1 MFRFWLW
8 KGQLWVC
15 LPAMYEG
22 GPSLPSVHSLQVSGL
37 SKEHEILWRGGGRQ
51 TSVSVCPGQSG
62 EMNDHWRSSRSY
74 FIQYFQYAPL
84 AEPVFQER
92 SLSEEEENQ
101 IPSVPFSYVSS
112 SQEGPAPIIYSIAQ
126 SKVAVYKPNIPT
138 TTTTTSTTTRATSFA
153 STTLATTIRPF
164 HYKLP
169 PTEEPQNKMNV
180 IKKKYER
187 PLVFNKR
194 PTSGS
199 GSVSRPF
206 EYLSRLSQFL
216 SDRVF
221 TGRTKVRKNHT
232 KNPRPAL
239 ITRRQSDSGQR
250 WSGCSWC
257 ETGRDYVVRRGRCY
271 TTPCHH
277 IAETTEPPHI
287 LRQTLSALFFHAD
300 FTFKWMDINSKLD
313 STIQNI

>member
-1 MFRFWLW
+1 MKCVLSFFCFGLPGVFEFVVREEVPNGKPIWIC
-8 KGQLWVC
+8 KVC
-15 LPAMYEG
+15 NFQANRKNHT
-22 GPSLPSVHSLQVSGL
+22 V
-37 SKEHEILWRGGGRQ
+37 EHYLYK
-51 TSVSVCPGQSG
+51 
-62 EMNDHWRSSRSY
+62 H
-74 FIQYFQYAPL
+74 APD
-84 AEPVFQER
+84 E
-92 SLSEEEENQ
+92 
-101 IPSVPFSYVSS
+101 
-112 SQEGPAPIIYSIAQ
+112 
-126 SKVAVYKPNIPT
+126 NIPCKWCGK
-138 TTTTTSTTTRATSFA
+138 
-153 STTLATTIRPF
+153 I
-164 HYKLP
+164 
-169 PTEEPQNKMNV
+169 
-180 IKKKYER
+180 
-187 PLVFNKR
+187 FNKR

-232 KNPRPAL
+232 KNPRLAL